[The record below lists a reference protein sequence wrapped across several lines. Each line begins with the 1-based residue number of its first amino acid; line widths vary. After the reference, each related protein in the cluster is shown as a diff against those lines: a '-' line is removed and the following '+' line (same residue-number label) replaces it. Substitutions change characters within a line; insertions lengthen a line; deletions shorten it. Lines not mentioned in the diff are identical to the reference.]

1 MQPKMRKMTI
11 ALTPGSIGVK
21 ATQAEAIEWA
31 HYYGY
36 ESVEPFPAHLV
47 TLSDDELRKLGEH
60 IKSVRLKW
68 AASGLPVE
76 FRLTEE
82 QFNEGL
88 QALPKQAKAL
98 QTAGVT
104 RVGTW
109 LRPTHDTLTY
119 RRNFDQHVR
128 RLGAV
133 AKILDDNGLRLGL
146 EYVGPKLSWSA
157 QKYPFIHTMAEMKEL
172 LAAIGRKNIG
182 FVLDSWHWYT
192 AKESGADLAT
202 LTNADVVTVDL
213 NDAPSGLTVEQQI
226 DNQRELPCATGVIDV
241 ATFVNALQQMNYD
254 GPVRPE
260 PFNAAL
266 RAKPRDQ
273 ILSVTIEAMQKAFAL
288 IRS

>member
-1 MQPKMRKMTI
+1 MTI

-36 ESVEPFPAHLV
+36 EAVEPFAGHLA
-47 TLSDDELRKLGEH
+47 TLSDEELRKLRDQVQ
-60 IKSVRLKW
+60 SMNLKW
-68 AASGLPVE
+68 AAAGLPVE
-76 FRLTEE
+76 FRQTEE
-82 QFNEGL
+82 QFAEGL
-88 QALPKQAKAL
+88 KALPKHARAL

-109 LRPTHDTLTY
+109 LRPTHDALTY
-119 RRNFDQHVR
+119 RQNFDQHVR
-128 RLGAV
+128 RLSAV
-133 AKILDDNGLRLGL
+133 AKILEDHGLRLGL

-157 QKYPFIHTMAEMKEL
+157 QKFPFIHTMTEMKEL
-172 LAAIGRKNIG
+172 IAAMGRGNAG

-192 AKESGADLAT
+192 AKESGADLDT
-202 LTNADVVTVDL
+202 LTNSDVVSVDL
-213 NDAPSGLTVEQQI
+213 NDAPAGRTVDEQI

-241 ATFVNALQQMNYD
+241 ATFLNALYKMDYD

-266 RAKPRDQ
+266 RQKPREQ
-273 ILSVTIEAMQKAFAL
+273 ILSVTLEAMQKAFAL

>member
-1 MQPKMRKMTI
+1 MLQKKRKMTI

-21 ATQAEAIEWA
+21 ATQAEAIEFA

-36 ESVEPFPAHLV
+36 ESVEPFATHLS
-47 TLSDDELRKLGEH
+47 TLSDDEIRKTADH
-60 IKSVRLKW
+60 VRSMQLKW
-68 AASGLPVE
+68 AAAGLPVE
-76 FRLTEE
+76 FRQTDE

-88 QALPKQAKAL
+88 KALPKHAKAL

-109 LRPTHDTLTY
+109 LRPAHDTLTY
-119 RRNFDQHVR
+119 RQNFDQHVR
-128 RLGAV
+128 RLGAA
-133 AKILDDNGLRLGL
+133 AKVLEDHGLRFGL

-157 QKYPFIHTMAEMKEL
+157 QKFPFVHTMPETKEL
-172 LAAIGRKNIG
+172 IAAMGRKNVG

-213 NDAPSGLTVEQQI
+213 NDAPAGLAVDQQI
-226 DNQRELPCATGVIDV
+226 DNQRELPCATGVIDL
-241 ATFVNALQQMNYD
+241 ATFVNALYKMDYD

-260 PFNAAL
+260 PFNAPL
-266 RAKPRDQ
+266 RQKPKEQ
-273 ILSVTIEAMQKAFAL
+273 ILSATLEAMQKAFAL
-288 IRS
+288 IKT